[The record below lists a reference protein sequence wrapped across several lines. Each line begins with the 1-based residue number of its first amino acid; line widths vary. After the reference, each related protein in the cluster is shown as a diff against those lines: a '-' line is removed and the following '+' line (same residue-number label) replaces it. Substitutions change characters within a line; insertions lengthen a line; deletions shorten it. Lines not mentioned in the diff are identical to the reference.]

1 MTADSQSPLWRLVA
15 RKSHPIVPLGGEG
28 SGWPL
33 YFVHSIGGEVT
44 SFSPLAKKIGSNR
57 KVYGI
62 QAPRDKMS
70 AEFAQSIRALA
81 DYYVDA
87 LTQFQPDGLLLLGG
101 WSSGAIIALEMA
113 HILKKRGRSVPLL
126 IILDGILYNT
136 GGELSAWNPLYHWKL
151 IRNLPL
157 WISDNIA
164 EGWGFRGVFKRIQ
177 REMKLTLSALLNF
190 KRKAPGATVDAFMD
204 TSILPP
210 KQADFAR
217 ALYHALELY
226 QPRPYEGE
234 ILVYTARTQPLL
246 HLLQVDRTWR
256 KITTDIE
263 TVYVDGTHL
272 SILKEP
278 RVGVVAAHLHERL
291 VNLHWPDQTAGEPIP
306 AALAATEQSTRI

>member
-1 MTADSQSPLWRLVA
+1 M
-15 RKSHPIVPLGGEG
+15 PLGGEG
-28 SGWPL
+28 PGWPL

-44 SFSPLAKKIGSNR
+44 SFSPLAQKIGSDR
-57 KVYGI
+57 KIYGI
-62 QAPRDKMS
+62 QAPKDKMS

-81 DYYVDA
+81 EYYVDT
-87 LTQFQPDGLLLLGG
+87 LTQFQPEGPLLLGG

-113 HILKKRGRSVPLL
+113 QILKERGRVVPLL

-136 GGELSAWNPLYHWKL
+136 GGELSRWNPLYHWKL

-164 EGWGFRGVFKRIQ
+164 EGWGFRGVFKRVQ
-177 REMKLTLSALLNF
+177 REMKLTLSSLFAM

-204 TSILPP
+204 TSVLPP

-226 QPRPYEGE
+226 QPKPYDGE

-246 HLLQVDRTWR
+246 HLLQVERTWK
-256 KITTDIE
+256 KITTEIE

-278 RVGVVAAHLHERL
+278 RVEIVAAHLQERL
-291 VNLHWPDQTAGEPIP
+291 VNLPVPDQTAGEPI
-306 AALAATEQSTRI
+306 LAPVAVPATERSPRI